1 MEKLFLDKSLEKII
15 NQLLLKKYGLNCDI
29 ITVMTDT
36 NEPRYFIVINIDL
49 YKSYPL
55 FDNFDE
61 KYSLSFTSAKFYN
74 DLLKILKYIN
84 LTELDVLDPVIVK
97 FNDKKAIDLLNQD
110 LQNTLDE
117 MISEGYDCFKEF
129 FFKVDSS
136 DIDSMLHPFI
146 KKKLKEV
153 YEDEYDLLSYGK
165 TLKINTSLKR
175 CGKPHMTLYKKMF
188 EVNENLFH
196 HNILEKG
203 E

>member
-36 NEPRYFIVINIDL
+36 NEPRYFVVINIDL

-136 DIDSMLHPFI
+136 DISMLHPFI

>member
-55 FDNFDE
+55 FNNFDE

-136 DIDSMLHPFI
+136 DISMLHPFI

>member
-36 NEPRYFIVINIDL
+36 NEPRYFVVINIDL

-55 FDNFDE
+55 FENFDE
-61 KYSLSFTSAKFYN
+61 KYSLSFTSAKFYD

-84 LTELDVLDPVIVK
+84 LTELDILDPVIVK

-136 DIDSMLHPFI
+136 DINGMLHPFI

-165 TLKINTSLKR
+165 TLKINTSLKK
-175 CGKPHMTLYKKMF
+175 CGEPHVKIYKKMF

>member
-36 NEPRYFIVINIDL
+36 NEPRYFVVINIDL

-136 DIDSMLHPFI
+136 DISMLHPFI

-153 YEDEYDLLSYGK
+153 YEDEYDLLSYVK

-175 CGKPHMTLYKKMF
+175 CDKPHMKLYKKMF

>member
-29 ITVMTDT
+29 ITVMTD
-36 NEPRYFIVINIDL
+36 NDEPRYFIVINIDL

-136 DIDSMLHPFI
+136 DISMLHPFI

>member
-29 ITVMTDT
+29 ITVMTDN

-136 DIDSMLHPFI
+136 DISMLHPFI